1 TVMLKRP
8 RWAELTRSSDEVDR
22 AVISAMLGTL
32 IVLDGSGE
40 IVALNRPP
48 KSPSEGNAW
57 SLGAG
62 AGVGPNFLDACR
74 SAAQQGATHARDV
87 AAGLTS
93 VLDKPTPQ
101 FVIEYK
107 PDLSAKAPWYRLQAT
122 PIANNVAGAI
132 VREYQVA

>member
-1 TVMLKRP
+1 MLKRP
-8 RWAELTRSSDEVDR
+8 RWAELTRRSDEVDR

-62 AGVGPNFLDACR
+62 ERVVDCTAMFQHGSIHPV
-74 SAAQQGATHARDV
+74 
-87 AAGLTS
+87 
-93 VLDKPTPQ
+93 
-101 FVIEYK
+101 
-107 PDLSAKAPWYRLQAT
+107 DLKENSKAFGHGRPERLM
-122 PIANNVAGAI
+122 ANMG
-132 VREYQVA
+132 